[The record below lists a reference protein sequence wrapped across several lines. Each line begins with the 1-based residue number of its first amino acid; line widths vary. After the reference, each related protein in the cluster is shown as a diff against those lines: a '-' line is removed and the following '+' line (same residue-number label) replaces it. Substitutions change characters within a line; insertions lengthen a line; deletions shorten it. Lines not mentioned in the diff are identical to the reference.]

1 MFLRFVS
8 SCFDEDSQCRLGVF
22 QVANELQ
29 ETGRLSLYEEA

>member
-1 MFLRFVS
+1 MFLRFDS
-8 SCFDEDSQCRLGVF
+8 SCFDEHSQCRLGVF

>member
-22 QVANELQ
+22 QAAYELQ